1 MATTTKTAPF
11 VFSRV
16 FDAPRDLVWRCFTDP
31 GHMRQWWGPK
41 GFKVLASNMDLRV
54 GGTYHYGMSAPDG
67 SRMWGKFVYR
77 EIVPP
82 ERLDFISLFSDEKGG
97 ITRHPGHMSWP
108 LEMHSTFTFEEL
120 PGGKTKFIISWEPH
134 NATGEERQTFEAG
147 RDSMRMGWSG
157 TLEKLEAY
165 LAKAK

>member
-16 FDAPRDLVWRCFTDP
+16 FDAPRDLVWRCLTDP
-31 GHMRQWWGPK
+31 EHMRQWWGPK
-41 GFKVLASNMDLRV
+41 GFKVLASKMDLRV

-67 SRMWGKFVYR
+67 SPMWGKFVYR

-82 ERLDFISLFSDEKGG
+82 ERLDFISSFSDEKGG
-97 ITRHPGHMSWP
+97 TTRHPGHMSWP
-108 LEMHSTFTFEEL
+108 LETHSTFTFEEL
-120 PGGKTKFIISWEPH
+120 PGGKTKFTISWEPH

>member
-41 GFKVLASNMDLRV
+41 GFKVLASKMDLRV
-54 GGTYHYGMSAPDG
+54 GGRYHYGMSAPDG
-67 SRMWGKFVYR
+67 SPMWGKFVYR

-82 ERLDFISLFSDEKGG
+82 ERLDFISSFSDEKGG
-97 ITRHPGHMSWP
+97 TTRHPGHMSWP
-108 LEMHSTFTFEEL
+108 LETHSTFTFEEL
-120 PGGKTKFIISWEPH
+120 PGGKTKFTISWEPH